1 MTTETKKIL
10 ILRSLKAFHFLATVA
25 LFIFFWWVWL
35 KKNDIVFAARYNYF
49 VYILFVI
56 TLLYFDR
63 VYNAYAIEFTSV
75 SDVALSLCLSS
86 SICILTVYLIVL
98 IAWNRLFSPKF
109 FLVLIACTVPFNF
122 LWAYLSQKVFNLLT
136 GRIPA
141 VFIYSKKA
149 DFNLLYE
156 INDFNKKYFLIA
168 SIDNPQTYKETVSS
182 IDEAEAVFISGI
194 DTGVRN
200 DIVKYCMEKDVST
213 FVMPRI
219 GDVLL
224 MCGTYMSS
232 FSNPT
237 VYIRPTVYPEYQ
249 LLKRLSDIILSVAAI
264 IITSPLMLLT
274 AICIRCYDGG
284 PAIYKQVRL
293 TIGGKKFYI
302 YKFRSM
308 YVGAEADGVARLSTG
323 ENDLRI
329 TPVGK
334 IIRKFRLD
342 ELPQLF
348 NILRGEMSFV
358 GPRPE
363 RPEIAEVYEAA
374 IPEYKLRLRVKAGL
388 TGYAQVYGKYNSDPH
403 DKLEMDLIYI
413 SKMNPL
419 LDLRLMFATIRTLF
433 LQESTRGIAED
444 KITALSGTNDKRQ

>member
-10 ILRSLKAFHFLATVA
+10 ILRSLKVFHFFVTVI
-25 LFIFFWWVWL
+25 LFIISWL
-35 KKNDIVFAARYNYF
+35 ACMKENDIVFATRYYYF
-49 VYILFVI
+49 VYILFALI
-56 TLLYFDR
+56 LLFFDR
-63 VYNAYAIEFTSV
+63 VYNAYAIEFSTA

-86 SICILTVYLIVL
+86 FICIFTVYLAVM
-98 IAWNRLFSPKF
+98 IAWRRLFSPKW
-109 FLVLIACTVPFNF
+109 FLILAACSVLYNF
-122 LWAYLSQKVFNLLT
+122 LWAYFLHKMFYKLT

-141 VFIYSKKA
+141 VFIYHRKS

-156 INDFNKKYFLIA
+156 INDFNKKFFLSA
-168 SIDNPQTYKETVSS
+168 SVENPQTFEETVSV
-182 IDEAEAVFISGI
+182 IDEAKAVFISGI
-194 DTGVRN
+194 DTDVRN
-200 DIVKYCMEKDVST
+200 DIVKYCVEKDVSV

-224 MCGTYMSS
+224 MCGTYMNS
-232 FSNPT
+232 FSAPT
-237 VYIRPTVYPEYQ
+237 VHIRPTVYPEYQ
-249 LLKRLSDIILSVAAI
+249 LFKRLSDIILSVAAI

-293 TIGGKKFYI
+293 TNGGKRFNI

-308 YVGAEADGVARLSTG
+308 DVGAEADGVARLSTG
-323 ENDLRI
+323 ENDRRI

-334 IIRKFRLD
+334 IMRKVRLD

-363 RPEIAEVYEAA
+363 RPEIAKVYEAA

-413 SKMNPL
+413 SKMSPF

-433 LQESTRGIAED
+433 QQESTRGIDED